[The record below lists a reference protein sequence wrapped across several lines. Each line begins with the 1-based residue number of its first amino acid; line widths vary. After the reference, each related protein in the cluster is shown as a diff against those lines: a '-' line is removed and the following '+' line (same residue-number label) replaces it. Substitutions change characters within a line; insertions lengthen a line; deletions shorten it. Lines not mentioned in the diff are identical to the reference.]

1 MQLFLF
7 GGVSLLQNLRAF
19 FRTYRKQLQT
29 AGVFLLLGLAYF
41 LLTQLTPLRI
51 PCIFQKI
58 TGFACPGCG
67 MTHLCMQLLRLD
79 FAGAAGENLAAA
91 LLAPLWLAGILI
103 RALWNPAW
111 FSKGSRAEN
120 ILLWGSVAVLLLFG
134 VLRNLPGLEFLL
146 QSYLR

>member
-79 FAGAAGENLAAA
+79 FAGAAG
-91 LLAPLWLAGILI
+91 
-103 RALWNPAW
+103 
-111 FSKGSRAEN
+111 
-120 ILLWGSVAVLLLFG
+120 
-134 VLRNLPGLEFLL
+134 
-146 QSYLR
+146 

>member
-103 RALWNPAW
+103 RAL

-146 QSYLR
+146 PSYLR

>member
-91 LLAPLWLAGILI
+91 LLARILI

-146 QSYLR
+146 PSYLR

>member
-7 GGVSLLQNLRAF
+7 GGVFLLQNLRTF

-41 LLTQLTPLRI
+41 LL

-67 MTHLCMQLLRLD
+67 MTHLCMRLLRLD

-146 QSYLR
+146 PSYLR

>member
-7 GGVSLLQNLRAF
+7 GGVFLLQNLRTF

-67 MTHLCMQLLRLD
+67 MTHLCMRLLRLD
-79 FAGAAGENLAAA
+79 RCSRRKPCRRLARSSLARRHSDTGAVESSLVFQ
-91 LLAPLWLAGILI
+91 
-103 RALWNPAW
+103 R
-111 FSKGSRAEN
+111 
-120 ILLWGSVAVLLLFG
+120 
-134 VLRNLPGLEFLL
+134 
-146 QSYLR
+146 

>member
-1 MQLFLF
+1 
-7 GGVSLLQNLRAF
+7 
-19 FRTYRKQLQT
+19 
-29 AGVFLLLGLAYF
+29 
-41 LLTQLTPLRI
+41 
-51 PCIFQKI
+51 
-58 TGFACPGCG
+58 
-67 MTHLCMQLLRLD
+67 MTHLCMRLLRLD

-103 RALWNPAW
+103 RALWNPTW

-146 QSYLR
+146 PSYLR

>member
-7 GGVSLLQNLRAF
+7 GGVFLLQNLRTF

-67 MTHLCMQLLRLD
+67 MTHLCMRLLRLD
-79 FAGAAGENLAAA
+79 SAGENLAAA

-146 QSYLR
+146 PSYLR

>member
-7 GGVSLLQNLRAF
+7 GGVSLLQNLRTF

-29 AGVFLLLGLAYF
+29 AGIFLLLG
-41 LLTQLTPLRI
+41 
-51 PCIFQKI
+51 
-58 TGFACPGCG
+58 
-67 MTHLCMQLLRLD
+67 LD

-146 QSYLR
+146 PSYLR

>member
-1 MQLFLF
+1 
-7 GGVSLLQNLRAF
+7 
-19 FRTYRKQLQT
+19 
-29 AGVFLLLGLAYF
+29 
-41 LLTQLTPLRI
+41 
-51 PCIFQKI
+51 
-58 TGFACPGCG
+58 

-146 QSYLR
+146 PSYLR

>member
-58 TGFACPGCG
+58 TG
-67 MTHLCMQLLRLD
+67 LS
-79 FAGAAGENLAAA
+79 
-91 LLAPLWLAGILI
+91 LI
-103 RALWNPAW
+103 H
-111 FSKGSRAEN
+111 
-120 ILLWGSVAVLLLFG
+120 I
-134 VLRNLPGLEFLL
+134 
-146 QSYLR
+146 